1 MTMTPHDR
9 RAAIINKLRPTS
21 DGAGTM
27 LGLLKIEILE
37 LGVFDGGDGAL
48 DDLARAALAIAY
60 HATRRIVDADLRNE
74 LVAAMATKTM
84 SEAAGRHAKSE
95 NP

>member
-74 LVAAMATKTM
+74 LVAMATKTM

>member
-48 DDLARAALAIAY
+48 DLARAALAIAY

-74 LVAAMATKTM
+74 LVAMATKTM